1 MLPYRAAFDAA
12 HVLVIT
18 AAADQTNSLPF
29 PLPLTRAAGVVNC
42 SQMGTLCKLIVA
54 HEVGE
59 LSSVP
64 CPYVYVCASAF
75 HGVVII
81 MGNMLKYDNAR
92 VNRLIKGS

>member
-1 MLPYRAAFDAA
+1 
-12 HVLVIT
+12 
-18 AAADQTNSLPF
+18 
-29 PLPLTRAAGVVNC
+29 
-42 SQMGTLCKLIVA
+42 MGTLCKLIVA

-81 MGNMLKYDNAR
+81 MGTMLKYDNAR
-92 VNRLIKGS
+92 VSRLIKGS

>member
-1 MLPYRAAFDAA
+1 MQHLMQLMFWLLQLPLTRRIHFP
-12 HVLVIT
+12 L
-18 AAADQTNSLPF
+18 

-59 LSSVP
+59 LSQVP

-75 HGVVII
+75 HGAVII
-81 MGNMLKYDNAR
+81 MGNMLKYDNTR
-92 VNRLIKGS
+92 VSRLIKGS